1 MYVQLLL
8 IITVHYVPGQ
18 SSKSDDDHPTV
29 IAIPDDDQPCSDA
42 ECDDNGGSS
51 VLLQE
56 DSPRL
61 QAATDISHPE
71 ESSSVSLSPSPL
83 PPAATGTSLPA
94 ESSSASPSPS
104 ALDVGVLLSFGNI
117 HSLDQAMKLK
127 LIKQTPDTKFKY
139 PTKYIH
145 GCNRRFKPE
154 WVQTHSWLHY
164 SICEDSVYCKACVLF
179 APTEVKQQQLGL
191 LVTKPF
197 SLGQS
202 SLPFLITMKN
212 WHTIT
217 IPWLEWLLSK
227 RCVQIHHA
235 MLLPYLTKHIKSK
248 YLEMHK

>member
-1 MYVQLLL
+1 MLVEEDKKKVLLTTVSKLYKISYYVCAIDMLL

-61 QAATDISHPE
+61 QAATDIS
-71 ESSSVSLSPSPL
+71 LSPSPL

-104 ALDVGVLLSFGNI
+104 ALDVGKIGNI

-127 LIKQTPDTKFKY
+127 LIKQTPDTKYKY

-145 GCNRRFKPE
+145 GYNRRFKPE
-154 WVQTHSWLHY
+154 CVQTHSWLHY
-164 SICEDSVYCKACVLF
+164 SICLLQSMCVI
-179 APTEVKQQQLGL
+179 
-191 LVTKPF
+191 F
-197 SLGQS
+197 S
-202 SLPFLITMKN
+202 
-212 WHTIT
+212 
-217 IPWLEWLLSK
+217 
-227 RCVQIHHA
+227 
-235 MLLPYLTKHIKSK
+235 Y
-248 YLEMHK
+248 